1 MSDKI
6 YQPNTAWSFYRDSI
20 CGWAAWD
27 NAFSKEE
34 CQWII
39 DYSKVFQSHTAEVG
53 IAKDE
58 VATINDTVNTDIR
71 NSKITWLHPTKEF
84 SWVYD
89 RLTAVVIKL
98 NQDNYMFDLF
108 GFQEGLQFTEYTAPS
123 GHYGKHVD
131 IIFGGPVRKLS
142 LTLQLTDP
150 NEYEGGDLEM
160 HLGSKPA
167 IMEKKQGSIIVF
179 PSGVLHEVTPV
190 TKGTR
195 HSLVGWITGKPFK

>member
-6 YQPNTAWSFYRDSI
+6 YHPNPSWSFYRDSI
-20 CGWAAWD
+20 CGWATWE
-27 NAFSKEE
+27 NAFNKEDCE
-34 CQWII
+34 WII
-39 DYSKVFQSHTAEVG
+39 KYSKAFQTHTAEIG
-53 IAKDE
+53 KAKNTGDS
-58 VATINDTVNTDIR
+58 TKSNVNTKIR
-71 NSKITWLHPTKEF
+71 DSKIIWLNPTKEF

-131 IIFGGPVRKLS
+131 IIVGGPIRKLS
-142 LTLQLTDP
+142 LILQLTDP
-150 NEYEGGDLEM
+150 DDYEGGNVEM
-160 HLGSKPA
+160 HLGNEPA

-179 PSGVLHEVTPV
+179 PSSVLHEVTPV

-195 HSLVGWITGKPFK
+195 NSIVGWITGKPFK